1 MQINFR
7 TEARLR
13 HPSPTHTHMSC
24 IHTPASRRRSAPTPR
39 AGTSYLRSAPAP
51 TPAEGTARR
60 FITPQN
66 AVAGQRRN
74 RTKENRVADTYNAV
88 SVRSEADSNRCT
100 RFCRPL
106 PSHSA
111 IRPFLS
117 RNAPFSFSLQHLRDP
132 LKPPRHL
139 LQHLRDFLSP
149 LGSFSGP
156 LRISLGLPSGRLR
169 VVSVRK
175 YTHFSDICKTYSQLY
190 AFSAS
195 NPSVFARKSLP
206 LSPAKES
213 PRP

>member
-7 TEARLR
+7 TEAR
-13 HPSPTHTHMSC
+13 
-24 IHTPASRRRSAPTPR
+24 PASKPHTDSTRTPHGPRADTPR
-39 AGTSYLRSAPAP
+39 RHSA
-51 TPAEGTARR
+51 PAEGTARR

-66 AVAGQRRN
+66 AAAGQRRN
-74 RTKENRVADTYNAV
+74 RTKENRVADIYNAV

-111 IRPFLS
+111 IRPFFLETPPSAFPSSTSGTLS
-117 RNAPFSFSLQHLRDP
+117 SPQAPSP
-132 LKPPRHL
+132 APPG
-139 LQHLRDFLSP
+139 LSQP
-149 LGSFSGP
+149 PWPFSGP
-156 LRISLGLPSGRLR
+156 LRISLGHPSEHLR

>member
-7 TEARLR
+7 TEAR
-13 HPSPTHTHMSC
+13 
-24 IHTPASRRRSAPTPR
+24 PASKPHTDSTRTPHGPRADTPR
-39 AGTSYLRSAPAP
+39 RHS

-88 SVRSEADSNRCT
+88 SMRSEADSNRCT

-117 RNAPFSFSLQHLRDP
+117 RNAPFNFS
-132 LKPPRHL
+132 

-156 LRISLGLPSGRLR
+156 LRISLGLPSGRLQ

-190 AFSAS
+190 TFSHS

>member
-7 TEARLR
+7 TEAR
-13 HPSPTHTHMSC
+13 
-24 IHTPASRRRSAPTPR
+24 PASKPHTDSTRTPHGPRADTPR
-39 AGTSYLRSAPAP
+39 RHS

-74 RTKENRVADTYNAV
+74 RTKENRVADIYNAV

-117 RNAPFSFSLQHLRDP
+117 RNAPFSFSLQHLQD
-132 LKPPRHL
+132 PRHL